1 MRRGSDNTLKD
12 YKLDKNIKDMKRE
25 REGSLLLGLVALLV
39 VVIVVALVGVFALRP
54 EETLI
59 QGESEAAEYRV
70 SGKVPG
76 RIEMYFYEE
85 GDMVKKGDTLVA
97 IYSPE
102 VEAKKEQALAAR
114 DMAQA
119 VNEKAKNG
127 AQREQITGA
136 YQLYQKAKAG
146 EEIYRKSYERVQ
158 RLFEK
163 GVVSEQKRDE
173 VQAEYKAA
181 VATVRAA
188 KSQYDMA
195 LAGARKEDK
204 AAAEAQVARVDA
216 VLKEVAAAEAERY
229 LLSPCDGEVSEMFPK
244 IGELVG
250 QGSPVMSIVDMSD
263 VWFTFAVREDMLH
276 DFAMGSVIEVRIPAL
291 GDTRYPL
298 TVTHVKAMGTYA
310 TWRTTKQNGGYDVRT
325 FDVKCRPMNTIP
337 NLRPGMTALV
347 VK

>member
-1 MRRGSDNTLKD
+1 MRKE
-12 YKLDKNIKDMKRE
+12 K
-25 REGSLLLGLVALLV
+25 EGSLLLGLVALLT
-39 VVIVVALVGVFALRP
+39 VVIIVAVVGVLALRP

-76 RIEMYFYEE
+76 RVEMFLYEE
-85 GDMVKKGDTLVA
+85 GDQVKKGDTLVI

-114 DMAQA
+114 NMAEA
-119 VNEKAKNG
+119 VNQKAKNG
-127 AQREQITGA
+127 AQQEQITGA
-136 YQLYQKAKAG
+136 YELYQKAKAG

-163 GVVSEQKRDE
+163 GVVSAQKRDE
-173 VQAEYKAA
+173 VEAQYKAA
-181 VATVRAA
+181 AATVRAA

-195 LAGARKEDK
+195 LAGARVEDK

-216 VLKEVAAAEAERY
+216 ILKEVAAAEAERY
-229 LLSPCDGEVSEMFPK
+229 LLSPCNGEVSELFPK
-244 IGELVG
+244 VGELVG
-250 QGSPVMSIVDMSD
+250 QGSPVMAIVDLND

-276 DFAMGSVIEVRIPAL
+276 DFAMGSVVEVKIPAL
-291 GDTRYPL
+291 GETRYPL

-310 TWRTTKQNGGYDVRT
+310 TWRSTKQNGGYDVRT
-325 FDVKCRPMNTIP
+325 FDVKCRPLTDIP
-337 NLRPGMTALV
+337 GLRPGMTALV